1 MFAITA
7 DFAPAFAQTDSR
19 TTTVGGRERPELD
32 ALGVKRGGFTVF
44 PSVEV
49 SETYE
54 DNIFNDQTG
63 TIDDFITTVTPAV
76 RVLSNWSTH
85 SLRFNGSGDI
95 VRYATNDKEDNE
107 KYKLSTDGRLDI
119 QRDTSV
125 SGLIGYEKSV
135 EDRGSVDDANGLTP
149 TEYDVISLDAGFRN
163 KWNRVSLDSRGT
175 LRRRDFDD
183 VATTAG
189 VTNNDDRD
197 RDEYKLDVRG
207 EYEILPEY
215 NAFAQV
221 ILTSIDYDSAVDD
234 AGVNR
239 DNEGYEIRG
248 GARIDISGLLF
259 GDVFVGY
266 ISRDYEAASLNS
278 VDEFSAG
285 VDLTWNATALTTVKG
300 GVKRGVSETTLV
312 SSSGNLST
320 AVNAS
325 VDHELL
331 RNLILTGRL
340 GVSRDEFKGTNRED
354 EYIRAGVRAKYM
366 LNRYVYLT
374 LDYDYAT
381 RESNAANSDY
391 DTNKVLFKI
400 RGQL

>member
-1 MFAITA
+1 M
-7 DFAPAFAQTDSR
+7 
-19 TTTVGGRERPELD
+19 
-32 ALGVKRGGFTVF
+32 
-44 PSVEV
+44 
-49 SETYE
+49 
-54 DNIFNDQTG
+54 
-63 TIDDFITTVTPAV
+63 
-76 RVLSNWSTH
+76 
-85 SLRFNGSGDI
+85 
-95 VRYATNDKEDNE
+95 
-107 KYKLSTDGRLDI
+107 
-119 QRDTSV
+119 
-125 SGLIGYEKSV
+125 
-135 EDRGSVDDANGLTP
+135 
-149 TEYDVISLDAGFRN
+149 
-163 KWNRVSLDSRGT
+163 
-175 LRRRDFDD
+175 
-183 VATTAG
+183 
-189 VTNNDDRD
+189 
-197 RDEYKLDVRG
+197 
-207 EYEILPEY
+207 
-215 NAFAQV
+215 
-221 ILTSIDYDSAVDD
+221 
-234 AGVNR
+234 
-239 DNEGYEIRG
+239 
-248 GARIDISGLLF
+248 
-259 GDVFVGY
+259 
-266 ISRDYEAASLNS
+266 SLNS